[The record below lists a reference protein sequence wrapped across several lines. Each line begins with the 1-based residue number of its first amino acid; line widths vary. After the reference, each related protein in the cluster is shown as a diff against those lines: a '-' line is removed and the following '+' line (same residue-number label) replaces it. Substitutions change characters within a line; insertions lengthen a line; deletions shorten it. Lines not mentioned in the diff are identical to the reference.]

1 MFSHRLFQRCRPFW
15 LGILLWPAAALA
27 QTLPPMFG
35 NTSLVNDFCA
45 GAGYNCQ
52 VRDDTFFAETLG
64 SVVFA
69 LLTFTGLVF
78 TALIVY
84 GGYKLMLAR
93 GNEQEVEKGK
103 AIIRSAII
111 GLIVTLASYSIWLA
125 VAYFL

>member
-1 MFSHRLFQRCRPFW
+1 MPRQRAARIKRLLRLNLW
-15 LGILLWPAAALA
+15 LWPATALA
-27 QTLPPMFG
+27 QEVPQIFG
-35 NTSLVNDFCA
+35 NTSLLTNFCE
-45 GAGYNCQ
+45 GTGYDCQ
-52 VRDDTFFAETLG
+52 PRNETFFAQAMG

-84 GGYKLMLAR
+84 GGYKWMLAR

-111 GLIVTLASYSIWLA
+111 GLIVTLASYSIWLT